1 MWWECW
7 PQAARLFRS
16 EIYNDDKLVPIL
28 SNTHAST
35 HERVCASVCV
45 GVCVGVCF
53 CVYGYIYIC
62 MYVEAQ
68 SAVGKYGKRKKY
80 P

>member
-16 EIYNDDKLVPIL
+16 EIYNDDKLVPQS

-35 HERVCASVCV
+35 YERVYVPSVCACV
-45 GVCVGVCF
+45 CDGRCMHVCVCECVFVCMDTYTY
-53 CVYGYIYIC
+53 VC
-62 MYVEAQ
+62 M
-68 SAVGKYGKRKKY
+68 
-80 P
+80 